1 MCSVSFLPNSRG
13 FYLGMNRDES
23 LQRPAANPPERFT
36 RVGRVALYPTEPTGG
51 SWVGVNDA
59 GLTLALINWYAAPRS
74 GVRPAADPKNGGG
87 AARLFGGRR
96 DARPALSRG
105 IVVPSLLAATSVE
118 EVRAAIAAL
127 PRQDMAPFRL
137 LTFAPRER
145 RVFEFRWDQHTLD
158 EMPHAWEPRHW
169 FSSGHDEPR
178 AQHERG
184 QVAREAWREA
194 RAGSLPW
201 LRRLHGS
208 HEPVRGPFCF
218 CMHRKDAATVS
229 YTEVVV
235 TNRAATMRY
244 HDGSLCTAPHP
255 KTTHKISLQAACKE
269 SPLIA
274 TNQQLGDHHEN
285 HEPSLQ
291 SSRRPLLPS
300 GLSPRRDLL
309 EITH

>member
-1 MCSVSFLPNSRG
+1 MCSVSFHPHSRG
-13 FYLGMNRDES
+13 FYVGMNRDES

-36 RVGRVALYPTEPTGG
+36 RGGRLALYPTEPTGG

-59 GLTLALINWYAAPRS
+59 GLTLALINWYAIPREP
-74 GVRPAADPKNGGG
+74 GI
-87 AARLFGGRR
+87 GRV
-96 DARPALSRG
+96 SRG
-105 IVVPSLLAATSVE
+105 IVVPSLLAATSLE
-118 EVRAAIAAL
+118 EVRTATAAL
-127 PRQDMAPFRL
+127 PKQDMAPFRL

-145 RVFEFRWDQHTLD
+145 RAFEFRWDQHTLD

-184 QVAREAWREA
+184 KVAREAWREP

-208 HEPVRGPFCF
+208 HEPARGPFCF

-244 HDGSLCTAPHP
+244 HDGPLCTVPQ
-255 KTTHKISLQAACKE
+255 TTTTRKISLQTTRKDSA
-269 SPLIA
+269 LIP
-274 TNQQLGDHHEN
+274 TNQQPEHCHEN
-285 HEPSLQ
+285 HQSSLQ
-291 SSRRPLLPS
+291 PSRRPLLPS
-300 GLSPRRDLL
+300 GLSPRGDLL
-309 EITH
+309 EIAH